1 MMKMRQAG
9 GQTCPLFFCQMRL
22 FPKEKEE
29 RNPMETIVSI
39 NSAINNFVW
48 GIPAMVCI
56 FG

>member
-1 MMKMRQAG
+1 MEG
-9 GQTCPLFFCQMRL
+9 PEGFTSPLFFCRLRL
-22 FPKEKEE
+22 FIKERRE
-29 RNPMETIVSI
+29 RNPMETIISI